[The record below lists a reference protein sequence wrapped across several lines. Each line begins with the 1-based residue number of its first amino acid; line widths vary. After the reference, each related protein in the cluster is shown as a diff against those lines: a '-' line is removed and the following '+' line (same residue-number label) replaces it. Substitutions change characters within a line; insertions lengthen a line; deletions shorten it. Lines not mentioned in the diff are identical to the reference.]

1 MKSFLVE
8 VKWTQGY
15 PEELPLVS
23 LDAFFNNHLY
33 EGKGG
38 GRKGDPIFLMREGRG
53 IAKEMR
59 GYLYIVFSQ
68 VTLNKICH
76 KNSFTE

>member
-38 GRKGDPIFLMREGRG
+38 GEEGRPYLPDEGRKG
-53 IAKEMR
+53 
-59 GYLYIVFSQ
+59 Q
-68 VTLNKICH
+68 C
-76 KNSFTE
+76 